1 MPVPGK
7 QPQNPSDQ
15 PPPLRL
21 AEDGDASGAS
31 AAPAQNPN
39 DSSRASATPNETSR
53 SGSSLDTMLGK
64 IVVER
69 GLMSPDEL
77 EQCSSQLRAKRDGG
91 SIEWIVMRNRLSNID
106 AKNKRFMTQALN
118 ELSRPLVGGDAR

>member
-7 QPQNPSDQ
+7 QPHANSDQ
-15 PPPLRL
+15 PQPLRL
-21 AEDGDASGAS
+21 ADEADASGSVPVPTPSSGEAS
-31 AAPAQNPN
+31 RAPAGE
-39 DSSRASATPNETSR
+39 TPNETSR

-77 EQCSSQLRAKRDGG
+77 EQCSSQLRAKRDGV
-91 SIEWIVMRNRLSNID
+91 SLTLADVLVEREFITRKQLDRFRFDIEAVKTSQQI
-106 AKNKRFMTQALN
+106 
-118 ELSRPLVGGDAR
+118 PG